1 MAGGKGEVLCGLRK
15 RGRIEKVVV
24 VAMLVLGGR
33 SVVGE
38 KEGLE
43 GGIRVKMGLGSV
55 GLESNTRIGLAEA
68 AVGMVLRN
76 G

>member
-1 MAGGKGEVLCGLRK
+1 MADGKGEVLYGLRK

-55 GLESNTRIGLAEA
+55 GLESSTGIGLVEA
-68 AVGMVLRN
+68 AVAMVLRN